1 MRQRAELYLDVGQ
14 RKLVQEMGT
23 GVRGVLAPLFTAD
36 GLFDV

>member
-14 RKLVQEMGT
+14 RKLVQEMG
-23 GVRGVLAPLFTAD
+23 VRGVLAPLFTAD